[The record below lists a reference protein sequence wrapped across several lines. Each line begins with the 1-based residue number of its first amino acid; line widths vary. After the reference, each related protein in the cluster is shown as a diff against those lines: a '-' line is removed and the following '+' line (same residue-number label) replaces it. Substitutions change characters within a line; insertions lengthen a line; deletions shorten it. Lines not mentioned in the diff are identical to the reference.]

1 MSQSPGTR
9 LGRWRV
15 ERLLSRKPH
24 GVVYQVVGDQG
35 ERGRA
40 EEIELPPGFSP
51 ENEAELRAAVQSLQA
66 LQHPSLAPILQLEL
80 TGSHAYLF
88 WLETPGFWLQTRV
101 RWSDKPP
108 TYQEVHQWACQA
120 LTVAE
125 LLFKSG
131 HPLAS
136 DSLDPEA
143 WILRED
149 GVLVLVDPGLDRLIW
164 RENLPPDLLASFQ
177 AYGRLLESWTKNS
190 QPVATAFS
198 WVIGRCLSERAD
210 QNYTDFAS
218 LRQSLEERG
227 RVLMTERRIGRTP
240 PLEGFRIPWLD
251 ARRQRVTPI
260 VLTAAGLLLIA
271 ILAAWSW
278 LSRPLPPRQAAAVAV
293 AAGSRLLVLDQDS
306 GQRLRDLSF
315 ASPLTDLAGGGGYL
329 YLARK
334 QAALLEVLDDGTFQ
348 ARHLTTDGSP
358 DQLELSPDGMWLFVL
373 QKERSSL
380 LVIQCPDQATYLVPV
395 SRYVSR
401 ALPAG
406 SSENLL
412 ALLSEPQMGALSL
425 ILMKEDELV
434 LQSQLPLSGPI
445 ELAGGRGWWVAQGTE
460 LIRVDASL
468 APIERLKTGGMVH
481 ALSPG
486 LALLEN
492 RVLAL
497 ELPEH
502 PTSGALPGTP
512 TCAARD
518 GQGGF
523 WIGLKDPH
531 LLVHLSSDLTEIT
544 HRIELPEPPVGVVW
558 LAARKS

>member
-1 MSQSPGTR
+1 MSLTPGTR

-15 ERLLSRKPH
+15 ERLLARKPH
-24 GVVYQVVGDQG
+24 GVIYQVVGDQG

-51 ENEAELRAAVQSLQA
+51 KDEAELRDAVRALQT

-80 TGSHAYLF
+80 TESHAYLF

-108 TYQEVHQWACQA
+108 TQQEVHQWAGQA
-120 LTVAE
+120 LTIAE
-125 LLFKSG
+125 LLWKSG

-136 DSLDPEA
+136 DSLQPEA

-164 RENLPPDLLASFQ
+164 RENVPPNLLASFQ
-177 AYGRLLESWTKNS
+177 AYGRLLESWTRNS
-190 QPVATAFS
+190 QPAATAFS
-198 WVIGRCLSERAD
+198 WVIGRCLSERSD
-210 QNYTDFAS
+210 QNYTDFAG

-227 RVLMTERRIGRTP
+227 RVLMAERRVGHTP

-260 VLTAAGLLLIA
+260 VLTTAGLFMIA
-271 ILAAWSW
+271 ILAVWSW
-278 LSRPLPPRQAAAVAV
+278 LSRPLPPRQSAALAV
-293 AAGSRLLVLDQDS
+293 AAGSRLLVLDLDN

-315 ASPLTDLAGGGGYL
+315 ASPLTNLTGGGGYL
-329 YLARK
+329 YLARE
-334 QAALLEVLDDGTFQ
+334 QAAQLEVLDDSTFR
-348 ARHLTTDGSP
+348 ARRLTTDGSP
-358 DQLELSPDGMWLFVL
+358 DQLELSPDGKWLFVL
-373 QKERSSL
+373 QKERRSL
-380 LVIQCPDQATYLVPV
+380 LAVHCPDQATYLLPV
-395 SRYVSR
+395 SRYVNH
-401 ALPAG
+401 ALPVQR
-406 SSENLL
+406 SENLL
-412 ALLSEPQMGALSL
+412 ALLSEPQMGVLSL
-425 ILMKEDELV
+425 ILMKEDQLV
-434 LQSQLPLSGPI
+434 LQSLLPLSGPI
-445 ELAGGRGWWVAQGTE
+445 QAAGERGWWVAQGTE
-460 LIRVDASL
+460 LVRVDASL
-468 APIERLKTGGMVH
+468 APVERLKTGGMVRT
-481 ALSPG
+481 LSPG
-486 LALLEN
+486 LALLED

-502 PTSGALPGTP
+502 PSSAALAGTP

-531 LLVHLSSDLTEIT
+531 LLVHLSPDLTEVT

-558 LAARKS
+558 LAARKN